1 MLYDNINK
9 VTVVTRSDTES
20 IGDFGNVN
28 ESFRVRK
35 RYVVYTIDDVH
46 VSPILELNG
55 ENVSIIA
62 TNDDGKIVHMD
73 LDKEF
78 ITRVYEEDVT
88 STDITTSI
96 LQGVC

>member
-1 MLYDNINK
+1 MSM
-9 VTVVTRSDTES
+9 RASES
-20 IGDFGNVN
+20 
-28 ESFRVRK
+28 EK

-62 TNDDGKIVHMD
+62 TNDDGKTVHMD
-73 LDKEF
+73 LNKEF

-88 STDITTSI
+88 SADITANV
-96 LQGVC
+96 LQSVC

>member
-1 MLYDNINK
+1 MSM
-9 VTVVTRSDTES
+9 RASES
-20 IGDFGNVN
+20 
-28 ESFRVRK
+28 EK

>member
-1 MLYDNINK
+1 M
-9 VTVVTRSDTES
+9 RASES
-20 IGDFGNVN
+20 
-28 ESFRVRK
+28 EK

-96 LQGVC
+96 LQGAC

>member
-1 MLYDNINK
+1 MSM
-9 VTVVTRSDTES
+9 RASES
-20 IGDFGNVN
+20 
-28 ESFRVRK
+28 EK

-73 LDKEF
+73 LNKEF

-88 STDITTSI
+88 SADITANV
-96 LQGVC
+96 LQSVC

>member
-1 MLYDNINK
+1 M
-9 VTVVTRSDTES
+9 RASES
-20 IGDFGNVN
+20 
-28 ESFRVRK
+28 EK

-88 STDITTSI
+88 STDITTNV

>member
-1 MLYDNINK
+1 M
-9 VTVVTRSDTES
+9 
-20 IGDFGNVN
+20 
-28 ESFRVRK
+28 
-35 RYVVYTIDDVH
+35 VYTIDDVH

-73 LDKEF
+73 LNKEF

-88 STDITTSI
+88 STDITTNV

>member
-1 MLYDNINK
+1 MSM
-9 VTVVTRSDTES
+9 RASES
-20 IGDFGNVN
+20 
-28 ESFRVRK
+28 EK

-88 STDITTSI
+88 STDITTNV

>member
-1 MLYDNINK
+1 MSM
-9 VTVVTRSDTES
+9 RASES
-20 IGDFGNVN
+20 
-28 ESFRVRK
+28 EK

-88 STDITTSI
+88 STGITTSV

>member
-1 MLYDNINK
+1 MSM
-9 VTVVTRSDTES
+9 RASES
-20 IGDFGNVN
+20 
-28 ESFRVRK
+28 EK

-73 LDKEF
+73 LNKEF

>member
-1 MLYDNINK
+1 M
-9 VTVVTRSDTES
+9 RASES
-20 IGDFGNVN
+20 
-28 ESFRVRK
+28 EK

-78 ITRVYEEDVT
+78 ITRVYEEDLT

>member
-1 MLYDNINK
+1 M
-9 VTVVTRSDTES
+9 RASES
-20 IGDFGNVN
+20 
-28 ESFRVRK
+28 EK

-88 STDITTSI
+88 SADITANV
-96 LQGVC
+96 LQSVC

>member
-1 MLYDNINK
+1 M
-9 VTVVTRSDTES
+9 RASES
-20 IGDFGNVN
+20 
-28 ESFRVRK
+28 EK

-96 LQGVC
+96 LQDVC

>member
-1 MLYDNINK
+1 MSM
-9 VTVVTRSDTES
+9 RASES
-20 IGDFGNVN
+20 
-28 ESFRVRK
+28 EK

-88 STDITTSI
+88 STDITTNV
-96 LQGVC
+96 LQSVC

>member
-1 MLYDNINK
+1 MSM
-9 VTVVTRSDTES
+9 RASES
-20 IGDFGNVN
+20 
-28 ESFRVRK
+28 EK

-88 STDITTSI
+88 STDITANV
-96 LQGVC
+96 LQSVC

>member
-1 MLYDNINK
+1 M
-9 VTVVTRSDTES
+9 RASES
-20 IGDFGNVN
+20 
-28 ESFRVRK
+28 EK

-88 STDITTSI
+88 STDITTSV

>member
-1 MLYDNINK
+1 MSM
-9 VTVVTRSDTES
+9 RASES
-20 IGDFGNVN
+20 
-28 ESFRVRK
+28 EK
-35 RYVVYTIDDVH
+35 RYIVYTIDDVH

-88 STDITTSI
+88 STDITTNV

>member
-1 MLYDNINK
+1 MSM
-9 VTVVTRSDTES
+9 RASES
-20 IGDFGNVN
+20 
-28 ESFRVRK
+28 EK

-88 STDITTSI
+88 STDITTSV

>member
-1 MLYDNINK
+1 MSM
-9 VTVVTRSDTES
+9 RASES
-20 IGDFGNVN
+20 
-28 ESFRVRK
+28 EK

-96 LQGVC
+96 LQGAC

>member
-1 MLYDNINK
+1 MS
-9 VTVVTRSDTES
+9 TRASES
-20 IGDFGNVN
+20 
-28 ESFRVRK
+28 EK

>member
-1 MLYDNINK
+1 M
-9 VTVVTRSDTES
+9 RASES
-20 IGDFGNVN
+20 
-28 ESFRVRK
+28 EK

>member
-1 MLYDNINK
+1 MSM
-9 VTVVTRSDTES
+9 RASES
-20 IGDFGNVN
+20 
-28 ESFRVRK
+28 EK

-46 VSPILELNG
+46 VSPILELNA

-96 LQGVC
+96 LQGAC

>member
-1 MLYDNINK
+1 M
-9 VTVVTRSDTES
+9 RASES
-20 IGDFGNVN
+20 
-28 ESFRVRK
+28 EK

-88 STDITTSI
+88 STDITTSV
-96 LQGVC
+96 LQSVC

>member
-1 MLYDNINK
+1 MSM
-9 VTVVTRSDTES
+9 RASES
-20 IGDFGNVN
+20 
-28 ESFRVRK
+28 EK

-88 STDITTSI
+88 STDITTSV
-96 LQGVC
+96 LQDVC

>member
-1 MLYDNINK
+1 M
-9 VTVVTRSDTES
+9 RASES
-20 IGDFGNVN
+20 
-28 ESFRVRK
+28 EK
-35 RYVVYTIDDVH
+35 RYIVYTIDDVH

-88 STDITTSI
+88 STDITTNV

>member
-1 MLYDNINK
+1 MSM
-9 VTVVTRSDTES
+9 RASES
-20 IGDFGNVN
+20 
-28 ESFRVRK
+28 EK

-88 STDITTSI
+88 STDITTSV
-96 LQGVC
+96 LQSVC

>member
-1 MLYDNINK
+1 MSM
-9 VTVVTRSDTES
+9 RASES
-20 IGDFGNVN
+20 
-28 ESFRVRK
+28 EK
-35 RYVVYTIDDVH
+35 RYVVYTIDDAH

-73 LDKEF
+73 LNKEF

-88 STDITTSI
+88 SADITANV
-96 LQGVC
+96 LQSVC

>member
-1 MLYDNINK
+1 M
-9 VTVVTRSDTES
+9 RASES
-20 IGDFGNVN
+20 
-28 ESFRVRK
+28 EK

-73 LDKEF
+73 LNKEF

-88 STDITTSI
+88 SADITANV
-96 LQGVC
+96 LQSVC

>member
-1 MLYDNINK
+1 M
-9 VTVVTRSDTES
+9 RASES
-20 IGDFGNVN
+20 
-28 ESFRVRK
+28 EK

-73 LDKEF
+73 LNKEF

-88 STDITTSI
+88 SADITANVLRS
-96 LQGVC
+96 VC

>member
-1 MLYDNINK
+1 MSM
-9 VTVVTRSDTES
+9 RASES
-20 IGDFGNVN
+20 
-28 ESFRVRK
+28 EK

-96 LQGVC
+96 LQDVC

>member
-1 MLYDNINK
+1 MSM
-9 VTVVTRSDTES
+9 RASES
-20 IGDFGNVN
+20 
-28 ESFRVRK
+28 EK

-88 STDITTSI
+88 SADITANV
-96 LQGVC
+96 LQSVC

>member
-1 MLYDNINK
+1 M
-9 VTVVTRSDTES
+9 RASES
-20 IGDFGNVN
+20 
-28 ESFRVRK
+28 EK

-88 STDITTSI
+88 STDITANV
-96 LQGVC
+96 LQSVC

>member
-1 MLYDNINK
+1 MSM
-9 VTVVTRSDTES
+9 RASES
-20 IGDFGNVN
+20 
-28 ESFRVRK
+28 EK

-73 LDKEF
+73 LNKEF

-88 STDITTSI
+88 STDITTNV

>member
-1 MLYDNINK
+1 MSM
-9 VTVVTRSDTES
+9 RASES
-20 IGDFGNVN
+20 
-28 ESFRVRK
+28 EK

-62 TNDDGKIVHMD
+62 INDDGKIVHMD

-88 STDITTSI
+88 STDITTNV

>member
-1 MLYDNINK
+1 MSM
-9 VTVVTRSDTES
+9 RASES
-20 IGDFGNVN
+20 
-28 ESFRVRK
+28 EK

-73 LDKEF
+73 LNKEF

-88 STDITTSI
+88 STDITANV
-96 LQGVC
+96 LQSVC

>member
-1 MLYDNINK
+1 M
-9 VTVVTRSDTES
+9 RASES
-20 IGDFGNVN
+20 
-28 ESFRVRK
+28 EK

-88 STDITTSI
+88 STDITTSV
-96 LQGVC
+96 LQDVC

>member
-1 MLYDNINK
+1 M
-9 VTVVTRSDTES
+9 RASES
-20 IGDFGNVN
+20 
-28 ESFRVRK
+28 EK

-73 LDKEF
+73 LNKEF

-88 STDITTSI
+88 STDITANV
-96 LQGVC
+96 LQSVC